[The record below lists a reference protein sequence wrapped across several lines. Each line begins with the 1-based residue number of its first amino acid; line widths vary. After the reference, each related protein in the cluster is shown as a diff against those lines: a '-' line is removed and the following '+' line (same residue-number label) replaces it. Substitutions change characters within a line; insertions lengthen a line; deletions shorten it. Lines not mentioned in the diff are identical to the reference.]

1 MRNASLPLKAADQKL
16 KGRLRGNTGLTAI
29 AMTFGIAL
37 GAVFLYAGLQKHLAS
52 YQFAEAVMAYRLLP
66 QGLVGVVAAVLP
78 WVELIAGFFLVLG
91 YMGEALGRLA
101 VGLGFPAGAM
111 LTGGIKGRSCL
122 LLMAALAVV
131 FILVM
136 SVTLARGLKID
147 CGCGLFFQRQVG
159 LIPILENILMLAVAA
174 TLYWW
179 EYPGEPAKP

>member
-16 KGRLRGNTGLTAI
+16 KGRLRGNTSLTAI

-159 LIPILENILMLAVAA
+159 VVPILENILMLAVAA

-179 EYPGEPAKP
+179 EYSGEPAKP